1 MKAESLEARSSP
13 ITIKNLIK
21 LPYYIISGAKYH
33 TAGRIHT
40 PKPLYGTLHVIGR
53 CDSKCIM
60 CSSWRK
66 RADERELT
74 LAEIRQIFENPLFS
88 SVEKFSLSGGEPT
101 LREDLAQ
108 IAEII
113 LDTCPHIKEVLLQ
126 TNGLEPDRVTKRVK
140 EVLAPPR
147 IRKLEKF
154 AVSVSL
160 DGYGDIHEKIRR
172 VPHAFERATETIRK
186 LQELQ
191 RANYFYLCSTC
202 VVQPLNLD
210 GLVQLSDYGR
220 EIGLPIIFSPV
231 CTSDYLVGDAGSKEA
246 VRLTNAQLEVLR
258 GLIEGQLES
267 SLMPSNLPFW
277 REYFKIVGGKGKR
290 SLPCYLR
297 HYCANIES
305 NGMLWMCPADNSLIY
320 GSALDTPPDKLWY
333 SDTAKEI
340 RRRAGKDFCP
350 RCAICCDLAFAFK
363 LEFFYY
369 AGFLLRE
376 KAGRL
381 WGKR

>member
-1 MKAESLEARSSP
+1 M
-13 ITIKNLIK
+13 KNLIK

-60 CSSWRK
+60 CSNWRK

-74 LAEIRQIFENPLFS
+74 LAEIRQIFENPLFG

-113 LDTCPHIKEVLLQ
+113 LDACPRVKEVLLQ
-126 TNGLEPDRVTKRVK
+126 TNGLEPDRVTKRIK
-140 EVLAPPR
+140 ELLALPR
-147 IRKLEKF
+147 IHKLEKL

-160 DGYGDIHEKIRR
+160 DGCGDIHEKIRR
-172 VPHAFERATETIRK
+172 VPRAFERVTETIRR

-191 RANYFYLCSTC
+191 RTNRFYLCSTC
-202 VVQPLNLD
+202 VVQPLNLN
-210 GLVQLSDYGR
+210 GLVQLSDFGR
-220 EIGLPIIFSPV
+220 EIGLPVIFSPV
-231 CTSDYLVGDAGSKEA
+231 CTSDCLVDDAGSKEA
-246 VRLTNAQLEVLR
+246 VRLTDAQLKALKA
-258 GLIEGQLES
+258 LIEGQLES
-267 SLMPSNLPFW
+267 RLMPSNLPFW
-277 REYFKIVGGKGKR
+277 REYFKIVGGKGR
-290 SLPCYLR
+290 RNLPCYLR
-297 HYCANIES
+297 HYCANVES
-305 NGMLWMCPADNSLIY
+305 NGMLWMCAADSSLVY

-333 SDTAKEI
+333 SNTAKEI
-340 RRRAGKDFCP
+340 RGRAGKDFCP
-350 RCAICCDLAFAFK
+350 RCAICCDLAFAFS

-376 KAGRL
+376 KSRQL
-381 WGKR
+381 LGK

>member
-1 MKAESLEARSSP
+1 LKTESLEARPSP

-40 PKPLYGTLHVIGR
+40 PKPLYGTLHVTGR

-60 CSSWRK
+60 CSVWRR

-140 EVLAPPR
+140 EVLALPR

-160 DGYGDIHEKIRR
+160 DGCGDIHEKIRR
-172 VPHAFERATETIRK
+172 VPHAFEKVTETIRK

-191 RANYFYLCSTC
+191 RTNHFYLCSTC
-202 VVQPLNLD
+202 VVQPLNLN
-210 GLVQLSDYGR
+210 GLVQLSEFGR

-231 CTSDYLVGDAGSKEA
+231 CTSDYLVEDASSKEA
-246 VRLTNAQLEVLR
+246 VRMNDDQLRVLKA
-258 GLIEGQLES
+258 LIEGQLQS
-267 SLMPSNLPFW
+267 QLMPSNLPFW
-277 REYFKIVGGKGKR
+277 REYFNIVGGKESR
-290 SLPCYLR
+290 NLPCYLC
-297 HYCANIES
+297 HYCANVES
-305 NGMLWMCPADNSLIY
+305 NGMLWMCAADNSLVY
-320 GSALDTPPDKLWY
+320 GSALDTPPDELWY
-333 SDTAKEI
+333 SDKAREM
-340 RRRAGKDFCP
+340 RRRAEKYFCP

-369 AGFLLRE
+369 AGFLLKE
-376 KAGRL
+376 KGKKLLGR
-381 WGKR
+381 K